1 MIVDHDTGRLVWA
14 REGAT
19 KKTLRQ
25 FFDELGAT
33 RSAQLT
39 HVSADAGQYIETV
52 VAERAPDAIRCM
64 DPFHVVQWATRAVD
78 RCRSRVLNRI
88 HGLSNDDRRNLRW
101 ALLKNPE
108 NLTPGQ
114 QRTR

>member
-1 MIVDHDTGRLVWA
+1 M
-14 REGAT
+14 
-19 KKTLRQ
+19 
-25 FFDELGAT
+25 
-33 RSAQLT
+33 
-39 HVSADAGQYIETV
+39 
-52 VAERAPDAIRCM
+52 RCM

-114 QRTR
+114 QRTRELIVKRANSELARAYQLK